1 MDNTF
6 TAKIERYETPGSW
19 HYVPVPTELSVPLEY
34 LAINFGFIA
43 ITARVGG
50 TSWQT
55 SLLPGGNKTYFIALP
70 AKVRSKEAL
79 SVGMEI
85 EISFEPRAR

>member
-19 HYVPVPTELSVPLEY
+19 HYVPVPAELSVPLEY

-55 SLLPGGNKTYFIALP
+55 SLLPGGTKRISLP
-70 AKVRSKEAL
+70 CPQRCVQRKRCRLAWK
-79 SVGMEI
+79 
-85 EISFEPRAR
+85 